1 MTERWQCGDGNCI
14 TPHVYDDSIVLRNA
28 NTTVGYARFSK
39 ADASLDYIFV
49 NPAFRRQ
56 GLGRQLVALCEKE
69 CGAKLAPAPPI
80 SPVGQLFFSAI

>member
-1 MTERWQCGDGNCI
+1 MDKRRRCAHGKDI
-14 TPHVYDDSIVLRNA
+14 TPHVYEDSIVLRNA
-28 NTTVGYARFSK
+28 NTTVGYATFSK

-80 SPVGQLFFSAI
+80 SPVGQQFFSSI

>member
-1 MTERWQCGDGNCI
+1 MDERSERGDSGYM
-14 TPHVYDDSIVLRNA
+14 TPHVYEDSIVLRNA
-28 NTTVGYARFSK
+28 NTTIGYATFSK
-39 ADASLDYIFV
+39 SDASLDYIFV

-80 SPVGQLFFSAI
+80 SPIGQRFFFAI